1 MFIDELKLT
10 IEELSVIKGGGDPDG
25 EGKTGLGNGEQE

>member
-25 EGKTGLGNGEQE
+25 EGTMGKGNGELE